1 MGPYNDYRKAR
12 QEAQQQQLADELIE
26 E

>member
-12 QEAQQQQLADELIE
+12 QEAQQQLADELIE